1 MIYYKVASILACMI
15 GLANCQGGGGD
26 YSGGGGSSGGGS
38 DSYSSSDSYSGGDY
52 SSDGDGGDYD
62 PYSFFFTV
70 LFFIVVT

>member
-1 MIYYKVASILACMI
+1 MI